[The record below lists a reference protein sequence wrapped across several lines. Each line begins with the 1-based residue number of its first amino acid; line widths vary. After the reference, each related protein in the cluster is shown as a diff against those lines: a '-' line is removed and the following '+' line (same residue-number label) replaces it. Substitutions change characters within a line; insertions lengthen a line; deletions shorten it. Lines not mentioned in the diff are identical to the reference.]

1 MLKIDVIKFETQ
13 DVITT
18 SIPGTA
24 SCICN
29 AECIW
34 ESSSSIYNH
43 WGCHDECVYDTPP
56 NAGPRT

>member
-29 AECIW
+29 ADCW
-34 ESSSSIYNH
+34 DSYSSCYNH
-43 WGCHDECVYDTPP
+43 VGCKGKCEFDTHP